1 VAVITSL
8 SLHDDTSEV
17 SDLRAR
23 IAQQL
28 IAAAKSGRRRVPFG
42 ELFEHHGKRSSASI
56 GWCEI
61 AKTGKEQS
69 TMSTGNSFNA
79 HHEISDRVRSKG
91 PGETTAAPSIP
102 HPNREQALKRA
113 RLTAG
118 FPNVVNGQRVDF
130 SRQIKISDPVTGEE
144 LASVTDTQKD
154 GLDQD
159 YVSRFCRRIVQEGDG
174 KKQAGTLR
182 WNFPLIEDRSLGLL
196 NLFPR
201 FLHASELGAV
211 LYRAQGGLGI
221 KPIAECLTW
230 STGYEVF
237 RESVTLDHCGLFSS
251 TGISTKPSGWPMRP
265 HMALEP
271 LYGVQILS
279 HWTLLHLGLM
289 PGRFG

>member
-1 VAVITSL
+1 M
-8 SLHDDTSEV
+8 
-17 SDLRAR
+17 
-23 IAQQL
+23 
-28 IAAAKSGRRRVPFG
+28 
-42 ELFEHHGKRSSASI
+42 SA
-56 GWCEI
+56 
-61 AKTGKEQS
+61 
-69 TMSTGNSFNA
+69 GNSFNA

-91 PGETTAAPSIP
+91 LGETTASPSIP

-201 FLHASELGAV
+201 FLHASERGRFCIGPRV
-211 LYRAQGGLGI
+211 VSGSN
-221 KPIAECLTW
+221 P
-230 STGYEVF
+230 
-237 RESVTLDHCGLFSS
+237 
-251 TGISTKPSGWPMRP
+251 STKPSGWPMRP

-279 HWTLLHLGLM
+279 HWTLLHVGLM